1 MSKRSKRVWD
11 KRDFCLYC
19 FENVTNFSRHIIRKH
34 SSETAIQQLLN
45 MKSGS
50 IERKNFINMLRKKG
64 NFLSPAQKEI
74 KMVKRPS
81 KKISAENV
89 VACVY
94 CKGYY
99 MKRYLN
105 RHLQTCGQRPSTS
118 VPMRGPSEAQTYLAF
133 RCINDDFANKLKLHQ
148 GILNMRSDA
157 ISLIVK
163 SEPLIL
169 SFGSFYSKR
178 HRHGHLNKVT
188 RNKLRELARLWQD
201 MKLYVKEKNL
211 FDTLKPTNFK
221 YFVTSTQNIT
231 GFNSQVQQFEKA
243 PSLAL
248 HMGTTLKKLCEHAY
262 SEVQQGNKM
271 FVRPEDI
278 NTKTKEIKTLRRLI
292 ASNWNAEVSS
302 VANQN
307 LVENQWKK
315 PTIIPLTTDIKKL
328 NDFVREKAKMCVV
341 KLKLNKLDRKSFI
354 ELQKCCYTL
363 LITLNRRRVG
373 ELERLHLESYLQEEH
388 NVISEEF
395 ENNLTEAE
403 KILIKNY
410 KRIKIRGKRHKP
422 VPVLIFKEVQDYIK
436 LLLSVRNNFIP
447 NQNIYLFANV
457 KKDTCLDGYTTL
469 RNFAKLSGAE
479 YPESLTSGK
488 LRKHIATISQINN
501 LNSAELEQLCT
512 FLGHSTTTH
521 QNFYRYEGKLNLKDA
536 Y

>member
-1 MSKRSKRVWD
+1 MSKRSRRVWD

-19 FENVTNFSRHIIRKH
+19 FENVTNFSRHLIRKH
-34 SSETAIQQLLN
+34 CSEMAIQQLLK

-74 KMVKRPS
+74 KMVKRPNRTV
-81 KKISAENV
+81 SAENV
-89 VACVY
+89 VACIY

-99 MKRYLN
+99 MKQYLN
-105 RHLQTCGQRPSTS
+105 RHLKTCSQRASTS
-118 VPMRGPSEAQTYLAF
+118 VPKHGASEAQTYLAF
-133 RCINDDFANKLKLHQ
+133 RCINDSFADKLKLQQ

-169 SFGSFYSKR
+169 SFGCFYAKR

-188 RNKLRELARLWQD
+188 RNKLRELARLWQN
-201 MKLYVKEKNL
+201 MKLYVKEKKF
-211 FDTLKPTNFK
+211 FDALHPENFK
-221 YFVTSTQNIT
+221 YFVTSTQHIT
-231 GFNSQVQQFEKA
+231 GYNSQNRHFEKA

-271 FVRPEDI
+271 FVEPADI
-278 NTKTKEIKTLRRLI
+278 TNKSKDIKILRRLI
-292 ASNWNAEVSS
+292 VSNWNAEVSS

-307 LVENQWKK
+307 LMENQWRK
-315 PTIIPLTTDIKKL
+315 PTIIPLTSDIKKL
-328 NDFVREKAKMCVV
+328 NNFVKEIANMCVV
-341 KLKLNKLDRKSFI
+341 KLKINNMDKKSFSD
-354 ELQKCCYTL
+354 LQKCCYTL

-373 ELERLHLESYLQEEH
+373 ELERLHLDSYLQQEN

-395 ENNLTEAE
+395 EEKLTDAE
-403 KILIKNY
+403 KILLKSY

-422 VPVLIFKEVQDYIK
+422 VPVLVSKEVQEYINV
-436 LLLSVRNNFIP
+436 LLSIRNNFIP
-447 NQNIYLFANV
+447 KENIYLFANV
-457 KKDTCLDGYTTL
+457 NKNTCLDGYSTL
-469 RNFAKLSGAE
+469 RTFAKQSGAE

-488 LRKHIATISQINN
+488 LRKHIATISQVNN
-501 LNSAELEQLCT
+501 LSTSELEQLCN
-512 FLGHSTTTH
+512 FLGHTMTTH
-521 QNFYRYEGKLNLKDA
+521 QNFYR
-536 Y
+536 